1 MTVLLHIN
9 GELIG
14 GILLTA
20 FVLFA
25 AGFLTACFL
34 LLLTG
39 EDKKEKNK

>member
-34 LLLTG
+34 LLASG
-39 EDKKEKNK
+39 DKKEKNK